1 MCRGACAIPCFCSQ
15 HPSFAPGSLDVTV
28 GFLVFLYLV
37 HNLPQLHMHIVIYS
51 SLQFLYILL
60 LKEMFVQM
68 TELQQ
73 RVPGPSLSQK
83 EEGKIEKEN
92 MESKRTGRK
101 CSGRGRKQ
109 KGKKCGNWK
118 CG

>member
-1 MCRGACAIPCFCSQ
+1 
-15 HPSFAPGSLDVTV
+15 
-28 GFLVFLYLV
+28 
-37 HNLPQLHMHIVIYS
+37 
-51 SLQFLYILL
+51 
-60 LKEMFVQM
+60 MFVQV

-92 MESKRTGRK
+92 TESKRTGRK

-109 KGKKCGNWK
+109 KVKKGGNWK